1 MYAPGL
7 YYILL
12 LFLQYG
18 ETGQNQTRPS
28 CVELATAVTTSL
40 SVGAYLSQQAT
51 LWRAASRMSSVS
63 VQLSKAGLDSTECV
77 EIEEALG
84 ELAQRYVE

>member
-1 MYAPGL
+1 MARCFPHVQCECAAEQGGAG
-7 YYILL
+7 
-12 LFLQYG
+12 QHG
-18 ETGQNQTRPS
+18 MCGDRGGTGR
-28 CVELATAVTTSL
+28 AGTAICR
-40 SVGAYLSQQAT
+40 VGAPSADYC
-51 LWRAASRMSSVS
+51 AAVSVS